1 MQEKTEKPQQQ
12 TSKPQPTA
20 KPNDRAGFAVT
31 GHVRIFDPNSKKVYV
46 ETRG

>member
-12 TSKPQPTA
+12 PTQPVA
-20 KPNDRAGFAVT
+20 KPNDRAGFAIM
-31 GHVRIFDPNSKKVYV
+31 GHVRIFDPNTKTVYV

>member
-12 TSKPQPTA
+12 PTQPAA
-20 KPNDRAGFAVT
+20 KPNDRAGFAIM
-31 GHVRIFDPNSKKVYV
+31 GHVRIFDPNTKTVYV